1 MGWGTAFQMA
11 APWALGGHWI
21 LLPLPLPFQRTP
33 MWGGSTWA
41 GGHQF
46 QVLATATIQ
55 NPPFAKRHCLGCFA
69 PQMPQASPSH
79 LMGCTCGLFL
89 HRVCT
94 QTHTWGPSGC
104 NCNKTGGFVAH
115 RHLEYFPIASVAISA
130 IIANFGHSIPNPV
143 PKNQKTDTVLSLYV
157 NGVGGPTLAPK
168 ARWAQTPQ
176 TR

>member
-1 MGWGTAFQMA
+1 MV

-33 MWGGSTWA
+33 MGGSTWA

-46 QVLATATIQ
+46 QVLATTTIQ
-55 NPPFAKRHCLGCFA
+55 NPPFAKTHCLGCFA

-79 LMGCTCGLFL
+79 LMGCTCRLFL

-115 RHLEYFPIASVAISA
+115 RHLEYFPIASAASSA
-130 IIANFGHSIPNPV
+130 IIANFGRSILNCVHS
-143 PKNQKTDTVLSLYV
+143 NQKMPCVLSLSMV
-157 NGVGGPTLAPK
+157 LRGPLWPPK
-168 ARWAQTPQ
+168 PGHRVRRAQN
-176 TR
+176 